1 MFLDEKLKFWP
12 HLVENVENKFQ
23 ALLGAQ
29 LVITLVMVSVIQ
41 KLSPHYSLAKWFLC
55 STGLIRYLH
64 PSDSELKILAGEFD
78 QCDVVVMFFYF
89 HFYFLYLSGG
99 PGVPKS
105 IQKPKKDNHRNKHHH
120 ADDKSNTFHIPR
132 NLDIQLETAK
142 ISSFDVV
149 HLRYYTEYQ
158 WLVDFSLYAGIVYI
172 LSEIYHFYFPIKEE
186 INLSMMWCFLVIF
199 FSL

>member
-1 MFLDEKLKFWP
+1 M
-12 HLVENVENKFQ
+12 
-23 ALLGAQ
+23 
-29 LVITLVMVSVIQ
+29 ITLVMVSVIQ

-64 PSDSELKILAGEFD
+64 PTDTELKILAGTLIHTSVT
-78 QCDVVVMFFYF
+78 CR
-89 HFYFLYLSGG
+89 HFCINKTSYILS
-99 PGVPKS
+99 GVPKTV
-105 IQKPKKDNHRNKHHH
+105 QKPKKDNRNNKNHHQ
-120 ADDKSNTFHIPR
+120 DDKSNTFHIPR
-132 NLDIQLETAK
+132 NLDIQLETTK
-142 ISSFDVV
+142 ISPFDVV

-158 WLVDFSLYAGIVYI
+158 WLVDFSLYAGIVYV

>member
-1 MFLDEKLKFWP
+1 M
-12 HLVENVENKFQ
+12 
-23 ALLGAQ
+23 
-29 LVITLVMVSVIQ
+29 ITLVMVSVIQ

-64 PSDSELKILAGEFD
+64 PSDTELKILAGMLCTYPVDRAHCKRSFH
-78 QCDVVVMFFYF
+78 YF
-89 HFYFLYLSGG
+89 CFCLS
-99 PGVPKS
+99 GVPKNV
-105 IQKPKKDNHRNKHHH
+105 QKPKKDNRHKNHHQS
-120 ADDKSNTFHIPR
+120 DDKSNTFHIPR
-132 NLDIQLETAK
+132 NLDIQLESTK
-142 ISSFDVV
+142 ISPFDVV

-158 WLVDFSLYAGIVYI
+158 WLVDFSLYAGIVYV